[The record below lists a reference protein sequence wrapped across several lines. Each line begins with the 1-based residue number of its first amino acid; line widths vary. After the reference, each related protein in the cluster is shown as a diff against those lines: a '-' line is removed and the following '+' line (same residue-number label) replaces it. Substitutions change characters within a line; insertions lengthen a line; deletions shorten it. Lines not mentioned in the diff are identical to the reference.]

1 MELIKPY
8 GGYLKEL
15 YLTAIDSSV
24 EKVNLRDYPSWD
36 MTPQQLR
43 DLELL
48 LSGAFSPLE
57 GFMTQF
63 DYESVVSDMRL
74 VNGTFWPVPVT
85 FEVNQS
91 FIEKIKAGSRI
102 ALLDQT
108 GVPIAVMEVSEI
120 WTSNAEY
127 QTGMIFH
134 QSKQLKSDETNVET
148 FCLAGRVYGLEASKY
163 NQDSSWSR
171 NGPAEQRALFH
182 QLGWNSV
189 VGFQLTNVM
198 HRAQVEF
205 ASNVTKQFGA
215 NLLLQAMVGEFKL
228 GDINH
233 FSRMRCYEYVVNEF
247 SDQSVL
253 LNHLPLSFSRIGP
266 REAMCLAIVSRN
278 YGCACV
284 IIEQNHSGQ
293 ESNLDCE
300 NLLISDESLKIIE
313 KFKKE
318 LGVEIINFPKM
329 VYLEKRGQFCP
340 VDQVGSN
347 EMAQYLSEDELKRR
361 LRKGVSIPSWFT
373 YPKILSELRK
383 IHPPLSKMGFT
394 VFLTGLSGSGK
405 STIANALTT
414 KLMQIGA
421 RAITLLDGD
430 VVRKHLSS
438 ELGFSKEH
446 RNINIL
452 RIGYVASEIT
462 KNGGVAICAPIAPY
476 TVTRRQVRDM
486 IDRLGGFVE
495 VYVATPLETC
505 EQRDRKGLYAKAR
518 AGLIKEFTGISDPYE
533 VPEKPEIKI
542 DTRNCTPNE
551 AADLIVVNLKKMGF
565 IK

>member
-1 MELIKPY
+1 LKLIKPY

-15 YLTAIDSSV
+15 YLSAIDSST
-24 EKVNLRDYPSWD
+24 EKVNIRDYPSWN
-36 MTPQQLR
+36 MTSQQLR
-43 DLELL
+43 DIELL
-48 LSGAFSPLE
+48 LSGAYSPLE
-57 GFMTQF
+57 GFMTQS
-63 DYESVVSDMRL
+63 DYESVLGDMRL
-74 VNGTFWPVPVT
+74 ANGIFWPVPLT
-85 FEVNQS
+85 FEVNQL
-91 FIEKIKAGSRI
+91 FVEKIKAGSRI
-102 ALLDQT
+102 ALLDET
-108 GVPIAVMEVSEI
+108 GVSIAVMVISEI
-120 WTSNAEY
+120 WISNSEY

-134 QSKQLKSDETNVET
+134 QTKRLKSDETKEEVY
-148 FCLAGRVYGLEASKY
+148 CLAGRVYGLEAPKY
-163 NQDSSWSR
+163 NQDPKWSR
-171 NGPAEQRALFH
+171 NSPAEQRALFQ

-198 HRAQVEF
+198 HRAHVEF
-205 ASNVTKQFGA
+205 ASNITKQFRA
-215 NLLLQAMVGEFKL
+215 HLLLQAMVGDVKPC
-228 GDINH
+228 DIDH
-233 FSRMRCYEYVVNEF
+233 FSRMRCYEYVIEELP
-247 SDQSVL
+247 DQSVM
-253 LNHLPLSFSRIGP
+253 LNHLPISFSRIGP

-278 YGCACV
+278 YGCARV
-284 IIEQNHSGQ
+284 IIEQKHSRQ
-293 ESNLDCE
+293 ESNLDFE
-300 NLLISDESLKIIE
+300 NPLILDESLKVIE
-313 KFKKE
+313 KYKME

-340 VDQVGSN
+340 VNQVGN
-347 EMAQYLSEDELKRR
+347 DEMAQYLSGDELKRR
-361 LRKGVSIPSWFT
+361 LRKGASIPSWFT
-373 YPKILSELRK
+373 YPKVLRELRK
-383 IHPPLSKMGFT
+383 IHPSLSRMGFT

-405 STIANALTT
+405 STIANALTA
-414 KLMQIGA
+414 KLMQIGE
-421 RAITLLDGD
+421 RVITLLDGD

-486 IDRLGGFVE
+486 IERLGGFVE

-518 AGLIKEFTGISDPYE
+518 AGLIREFTGISAPYE

-542 DTRNCTPNE
+542 DTRNCSPDE
-551 AADLIVVNLKKMGF
+551 AAELIVVNLKKMGF